1 VTSGPVT
8 RGRATARERRVV
20 MGGVLVLALSLL
32 VTYGVVPAVT
42 RWRAREVQLDRVRA
56 QVAQLQGLQQQ
67 AGAMEAAAASA
78 EASLAGGVRRVI
90 HARSSALGAS
100 ALQTL
105 LQGAADASGLVV
117 DRVEVGPD
125 LTSEGDLT
133 ATLSAYGD
141 IHGLA
146 ALLAQLAT
154 APRVTMVEKLTV
166 QINPALRGAPDV
178 LRVTLGVRAPMVM
191 E

>member
-1 VTSGPVT
+1 
-8 RGRATARERRVV
+8 
-20 MGGVLVLALSLL
+20 MIGGIVVLALSLL
-32 VTYGVVPAVT
+32 ATYGVVPAVT
-42 RWRAREVQLDRVRA
+42 RWREREKQLDRARA
-56 QVAQLQGLQQQ
+56 QVSHLKGLQLH
-67 AGAMEAAAASA
+67 ASELETAAALS
-78 EASLAGGVRRVI
+78 EGRLAGGPQRVI
-90 HARSSALGAS
+90 HARSGALGAS

-117 DRVEVGPD
+117 DRVDVSPD
-125 LTSEGDLT
+125 LTSEGELT

-146 ALLAQLAT
+146 ALLAQLAS
-154 APRVTMVEKLTV
+154 APRITMVERLTV

-178 LRVTLGVRAPMVM
+178 LRVTLGVRAPMVL

>member
-1 VTSGPVT
+1 MSTNGAAS
-8 RGRATARERRVV
+8 RERRVV
-20 MGGVLVLALSLL
+20 MGGIVVLALSLL
-32 VTYGVVPAVT
+32 VTYGVLPAVT
-42 RWRAREVQLDRVRA
+42 RWRDRELKLDRVRS
-56 QVAQLQGLQQQ
+56 QVAHLKGLQVHSS
-67 AGAMEAAAASA
+67 ELESAASST
-78 EASLAGGVRRVI
+78 EALLAGGARRVI
-90 HARSSALGAS
+90 HARSIALGAS

-125 LTSEGDLT
+125 LTSDGDLT
-133 ATLSAYGD
+133 ATMSGYGD

-146 ALLAQLAT
+146 ALLAQLAG
-154 APRVTMVEKLTV
+154 APRITAVERLTV

-178 LRVTLGVRAPMVM
+178 LRVTLGVRAPMVL

>member
-1 VTSGPVT
+1 
-8 RGRATARERRVV
+8 
-20 MGGVLVLALSLL
+20 
-32 VTYGVVPAVT
+32 
-42 RWRAREVQLDRVRA
+42 
-56 QVAQLQGLQQQ
+56 
-67 AGAMEAAAASA
+67 MEAAAASA

-154 APRVTMVEKLTV
+154 APRVTRVEKLPG
-166 QINPALRGAPDV
+166 QITPALRGAPDV

>member
-1 VTSGPVT
+1 MSRKGAPS
-8 RGRATARERRVV
+8 RERRVV
-20 MGGVLVLALSLL
+20 IGGITVLALSLL
-32 VTYGVVPAVT
+32 VTYGVVPAAA
-42 RWRAREVQLDRVRA
+42 RWRDRELNFERVRS
-56 QVAQLQGLQQQ
+56 QVAHLKSMQQH
-67 AGAMEAAAASA
+67 ASELESAASQS
-78 EASLAGGVRRVI
+78 EVLLASGARRVI

-117 DRVEVGPD
+117 DRVDVGPD
-125 LTSEGDLT
+125 LTSDGDLT
-133 ATLSAYGD
+133 ATMSAYGD

-146 ALLAQLAT
+146 ALLAQLAS
-154 APRVTMVEKLTV
+154 APRITAVERLTV

>member
-1 VTSGPVT
+1 MIAGQASS
-8 RGRATARERRVV
+8 RERRVV
-20 MGGVLVLALSLL
+20 VGGIVVLTLALLAAYVVL
-32 VTYGVVPAVT
+32 PVTT
-42 RWRAREVQLDRVRA
+42 RWREREVALERVRR
-56 QVAQLQGLQQQ
+56 QVGQLKGLQQH
-67 AGAMEAAAASA
+67 ASELEAAASLA
-78 EASLAGGVRRVI
+78 EGQLAGGARRVI

-117 DRVEVGPD
+117 DRVDVGAE
-125 LTSEGDLT
+125 LTSDGSLT

-146 ALLAQLAT
+146 ALLAQLAG
-154 APRVTMVEKLTV
+154 APRIAAVERLTV

>member
-1 VTSGPVT
+1 M
-8 RGRATARERRVV
+8 TAVSAAPRSPSRERRVV
-20 MGGVLVLALSLL
+20 IGGIVVLALSLFA
-32 VTYGVVPAVT
+32 TYGVVPAVT
-42 RWRAREVQLDRVRA
+42 RWSAREMQLDRVRA
-56 QVAQLQGLQQQ
+56 QVSHLKGLQLH
-67 AGAMEAAAASA
+67 ASELETAAALS
-78 EASLAGGVRRVI
+78 EGRLAGGVRRVI

-117 DRVEVGPD
+117 DRVDVGPD

-146 ALLAQLAT
+146 ALLAQLAS
-154 APRVTMVEKLTV
+154 APRVTAVERLTV

>member
-1 VTSGPVT
+1 MTAIAGPS
-8 RGRATARERRVV
+8 RERRVV
-20 MGGVLVLALSLL
+20 FGGILVMALSLL
-32 VTYGVVPAVT
+32 STYGVLPAVT
-42 RWRAREVQLDRVRA
+42 RWRARAVQLDRVRA
-56 QVAQLQGLQQQ
+56 QVAHLKGLQQQ
-67 AGAMEAAAASA
+67 ASALDAAASA
-78 EASLAGGVRRVI
+78 GETRLAGAPRRVI

-100 ALQTL
+100 ALQAL

-117 DRVEVGPD
+117 ERVDVGTER
-125 LTSEGDLT
+125 TSAGDLT

-146 ALLAQLAT
+146 ALLAQLAN
-154 APRVTMVEKLTV
+154 APRITAVERLTV

-178 LRVTLGVRAPMVM
+178 LRMTLGVRAPMVM

>member
-1 VTSGPVT
+1 MTT
-8 RGRATARERRVV
+8 RQAPSPERGVV
-20 MGGVLVLALSLL
+20 IGGMLVLALSLL
-32 VTYGVVPAVT
+32 VTYGVLPAVT
-42 RWRAREVQLDRVRA
+42 RWREREVQLERVRS
-56 QVAQLQGLQQQ
+56 QVAQLKGLQRQ
-67 AGAMEAAAASA
+67 ASELEAAASST
-78 EASLAGGVRRVI
+78 EALLAGGARRVI

-117 DRVEVGPD
+117 D
-125 LTSEGDLT
+125 
-133 ATLSAYGD
+133 D

-146 ALLAQLAT
+146 ALLAQLAQ
-154 APRVTMVEKLTV
+154 APRITTVERLTV

-178 LRVTLGVRAPMVM
+178 LRVTVGVRAPMVM

>member
-1 VTSGPVT
+1 MTTGPVPT
-8 RGRATARERRVV
+8 GRATARERRVV

-42 RWRAREVQLDRVRA
+42 RWRERERQLDPDRA
-56 QVAQLQGLQQQ
+56 QVAHLQGIQRR
-67 AGAMEAAAASA
+67 ASEIEAAAAQA
-78 EASLAGGVRRVI
+78 EASLAGGARRVI

-117 DRVEVGPD
+117 DRVDVGPD

-133 ATLSAYGD
+133 ATVSAYGD

-154 APRVTMVEKLTV
+154 APRVTMVERLTV

-178 LRVTLGVRAPMVM
+178 LRVTIGVRAPMVM

>member
-1 VTSGPVT
+1 MIT
-8 RGRATARERRVV
+8 ATAPSTAPSRARRVV
-20 MGGVLVLALSLL
+20 TGGLLVLAVALL
-32 VTYGVVPAVT
+32 TTYGVLPAAT
-42 RWRAREVQLDRVRA
+42 QWREREMQFERVRA
-56 QVAQLQGLQQQ
+56 QVAHLKG
-67 AGAMEAAAASA
+67 MEQHASDIESAAAAT
-78 EASLAGGVRRVI
+78 EAQLAGSVRRVI

-100 ALQTL
+100 ALQSL

-117 DRVEVGPD
+117 DRVDVGPD

-146 ALLAQLAT
+146 ALFAQLAS
-154 APRVTMVEKLTV
+154 APRIVSVERLTV

-178 LRVTLGVRAPMVM
+178 LRVTVGVRAPMVL

>member
-1 VTSGPVT
+1 MTTYGAPS
-8 RGRATARERRVV
+8 RERRVV
-20 MGGVLVLALSLL
+20 LGGIAVLALSLL
-32 VTYGVVPAVT
+32 ATYGVLPAAT
-42 RWRAREVQLDRVRA
+42 RWRDREIQLDRLRS
-56 QVAQLQGLQQQ
+56 QVAHLRGIQQR
-67 AGAMEAAAASA
+67 ASELESAAMSREAL
-78 EASLAGGVRRVI
+78 LAGGARRVI

-117 DRVEVGPD
+117 DRVDVGPE
-125 LTSEGDLT
+125 LTSAGDLT
-133 ATLSAYGD
+133 ATISAYGD

-146 ALLAQLAT
+146 ALLAQLVS
-154 APRVTMVEKLTV
+154 APRITAVERLTV

>member
-1 VTSGPVT
+1 MSAP
-8 RGRATARERRVV
+8 APSRERRVV
-20 MGGVLVLALSLL
+20 VGGMLVLALSLL

-42 RWRAREVQLDRVRA
+42 RWRDREVQLDRVRA
-56 QVAQLQGLQQQ
+56 QVAHLKGLQVH
-67 AGAMEAAAASA
+67 ASELEAAAARA
-78 EASLAGGVRRVI
+78 EGLLAAGAQRVI

-117 DRVEVGPD
+117 DRVDVGPD

-141 IHGLA
+141 IHGLS
-146 ALLAQLAT
+146 ALLAQLAR
-154 APRVTMVEKLTV
+154 APRITAVERLTV

-178 LRVTLGVRAPMVM
+178 LRVTLGVRAPMVR

>member
-1 VTSGPVT
+1 VIT
-8 RGRATARERRVV
+8 ATAPSTAPSRERRVV
-20 MGGVLVLALSLL
+20 TGGILVLAVALL
-32 VTYGVVPAVT
+32 TTYGVLPAAT
-42 RWRAREVQLDRVRA
+42 QWREREMQFERVRA
-56 QVAQLQGLQQQ
+56 QVAHLKGMEQQ
-67 AGAMEAAAASA
+67 ASDIESAAAAT
-78 EASLAGGVRRVI
+78 EAQLAGGVRRVI

-117 DRVEVGPD
+117 DRVDVGPD
-125 LTSEGDLT
+125 LTSEGYLT

-146 ALLAQLAT
+146 ALLAQLAS
-154 APRVTMVEKLTV
+154 APRIVTVERLTV

-178 LRVTLGVRAPMVM
+178 LRVTVGVRAPMVLK
-191 E
+191 

>member
-1 VTSGPVT
+1 MTTAPVPSSSPS
-8 RGRATARERRVV
+8 RERRVV
-20 MGGVLVLALSLL
+20 IGGILVLALSLL
-32 VTYGVVPAVT
+32 ATYGVVPAVT
-42 RWRAREVQLDRVRA
+42 RWRERESQLDRVRA
-56 QVAQLQGLQQQ
+56 QLSHLKGIQLHASEL
-67 AGAMEAAAASA
+67 EAAAARS
-78 EASLAGGVRRVI
+78 EGQLAGGARRVI

-100 ALQTL
+100 ALQAL

-117 DRVEVGPD
+117 DRVDVGPD

-141 IHGLA
+141 IHGLS
-146 ALLAQLAT
+146 ALLSQLAR
-154 APRVTMVEKLTV
+154 APRITAVERLTV

>member
-1 VTSGPVT
+1 MTIMGAPS
-8 RGRATARERRVV
+8 RERRVV
-20 MGGVLVLALSLL
+20 LGGMAVVALSLL
-32 VTYGVVPAVT
+32 VTYGVLPAVT
-42 RWRAREVQLDRVRA
+42 RWRDRERQLDRVRS
-56 QVAQLQGLQQQ
+56 QVSYLKGMQQS
-67 AGAMEAAAASA
+67 ASALESAASSA
-78 EASLAGGVRRVI
+78 EVLLASGARRVI

-117 DRVEVGPD
+117 DRVDVGPD

-133 ATLSAYGD
+133 ATISAYGD

-146 ALLAQLAT
+146 ALLAELER
-154 APRVTMVEKLTV
+154 APRITAVERLTV
-166 QINPALRGAPDV
+166 QINSALRGAPDV
-178 LRVTLGVRAPMVM
+178 LRVTLGVRAPMVL

>member
-1 VTSGPVT
+1 
-8 RGRATARERRVV
+8 
-20 MGGVLVLALSLL
+20 M
-32 VTYGVVPAVT
+32 
-42 RWRAREVQLDRVRA
+42 
-56 QVAQLQGLQQQ
+56 AQLKGLQRQ
-67 AGAMEAAAASA
+67 ASELEAAASST
-78 EASLAGGVRRVI
+78 EALLAGGARRVI

-117 DRVEVGPD
+117 DRVDVGPD

-146 ALLAQLAT
+146 ALLAQLAQ
-154 APRVTMVEKLTV
+154 APRITTVERLTV

-178 LRVTLGVRAPMVM
+178 LRVTVGVRAPTVM

>member
-1 VTSGPVT
+1 MTTTQAPS
-8 RGRATARERRVV
+8 RERGVV
-20 MGGVLVLALSLL
+20 IGGMLVLALSLL
-32 VTYGVVPAVT
+32 VTYGVLPAVT
-42 RWRAREVQLDRVRA
+42 RWREREAQLDRVRA
-56 QVAQLQGLQQQ
+56 QVAQLKGLQRQ
-67 AGAMEAAAASA
+67 ASELEAAASSA
-78 EASLAGGVRRVI
+78 EALLAGGARRVI

-117 DRVEVGPD
+117 DRVDVGPD

-146 ALLAQLAT
+146 ALLAQLAQ
-154 APRVTMVEKLTV
+154 APRIT
-166 QINPALRGAPDV
+166 A
-178 LRVTLGVRAPMVM
+178 
-191 E
+191 

>member
-1 VTSGPVT
+1 MTTGPVPT
-8 RGRATARERRVV
+8 GRATARERRVV

-42 RWRAREVQLDRVRA
+42 RWRERERQLDRDRA
-56 QVAQLQGLQQQ
+56 QVAHLQGIQRR
-67 AGAMEAAAASA
+67 ASEIEAAAAQA
-78 EASLAGGVRRVI
+78 EASLAGGARRVI

-117 DRVEVGPD
+117 DRVDVGPD

-154 APRVTMVEKLTV
+154 APRVTMVERLTV

-178 LRVTLGVRAPMVM
+178 LRVTIGVRAPMVM

>member
-1 VTSGPVT
+1 MTI
-8 RGRATARERRVV
+8 ATAPSRERRVV
-20 MGGVLVLALSLL
+20 IGGMLVLALALL
-32 VTYGVVPAVT
+32 TTYSVLPAAT
-42 RWRAREVQLDRVRA
+42 HWREREMQLERVRA
-56 QVAQLQGLQQQ
+56 QVAHLKG
-67 AGAMEAAAASA
+67 MERHASEIESAAAAT
-78 EASLAGGVRRVI
+78 EARLAGGVRRVI

-117 DRVEVGPD
+117 DRVDVGPD

-154 APRVTMVEKLTV
+154 APRIVAVERLTV

-178 LRVTLGVRAPMVM
+178 LRVTVGIRAPVVM